1 MRNLKYHLPA
11 MTIAI
16 LFLAT
21 VAMAKE
27 ISIHYP
33 AKLGNG
39 PELQPGT
46 YKIELVKNQTSP
58 EVLFYKGRELV
69 ARTPAKVEEQ
79 PRKADQTQVFY
90 DIKDKDRVITELRIS
105 GWKERVVFT
114 DAGSTASSGSNR

>member
-1 MRNLKYHLPA
+1 

>member
-1 MRNLKYHLPA
+1 

-46 YKIELVKNQTSP
+46 YKIELVKNQNSP

-79 PRKADQTQVFY
+79 PSKADQTQVFY
-90 DIKDKDRVITELRIS
+90 DMKDKDRVITELRIS
-105 GWKERVVFT
+105 GWKERLVFT
-114 DAGSTASSGSNR
+114 DVGSTASPGSNR